1 MRWPVTAYLA
11 VSVVMVALAGGTGYL
26 LTLLGALV
34 FLLSDAILG
43 LDRFVS
49 PRARASLVVIVT
61 YHVAQALIVLGSLG

>member
-26 LTLLGALV
+26 LTLLGALI

-43 LDRFVS
+43 LDRFVA
-49 PRARASLVVIVT
+49 PRARASLVVIVS
-61 YHVAQALIVLGSLG
+61 YHIAQALIVMGSLG